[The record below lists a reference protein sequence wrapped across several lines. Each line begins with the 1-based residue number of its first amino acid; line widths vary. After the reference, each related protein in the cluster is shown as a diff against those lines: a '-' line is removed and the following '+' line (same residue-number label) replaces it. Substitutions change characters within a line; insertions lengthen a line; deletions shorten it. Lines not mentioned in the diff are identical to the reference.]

1 MVDLTTSRADVAES
15 SYPLAPDRGR
25 KGAGRASLQS
35 RTYDYESWRAMFE
48 SIKTL
53 IPNLFEYERPRA
65 TAKEQAGRL
74 ATAALLTRVAT
85 VHDEMSE
92 GRRKKLYALLKS
104 AFELDDLT
112 TAQLIEQSAAVDRN
126 AIDLYHFT
134 RKLSEVIDDE
144 GRYQTVRMMWEI
156 AYADGKPNEFEANI
170 IWRAADLLGVSSRQ
184 RVVLRQLVLAD
195 NAGAGSRGCRP
206 TSVAG

>member
-1 MVDLTTSRADVAES
+1 
-15 SYPLAPDRGR
+15 
-25 KGAGRASLQS
+25 
-35 RTYDYESWRAMFE
+35 MFE

-53 IPNLFEYERPRA
+53 IPNLYENARPRI
-65 TAKEQAGRL
+65 AKGQTSWL

-85 VHDEMSE
+85 VRDEMSE

-112 TAQLIEQSAAVDRN
+112 TAQLIDQSAVVDRN
-126 AIDLYHFT
+126 AIDFYHFT
-134 RKLSEVIDDE
+134 RKLSEVLDDE

-156 AYADGKPNEFEANI
+156 VYADGKPNEFEANI

-184 RVVLRQLVLAD
+184 RVALRQLVLAD
-195 NAGAGSRGCRP
+195 NAALVARVGVGRP
-206 TSVAG
+206 QVPADPQL

>member
-1 MVDLTTSRADVAES
+1 
-15 SYPLAPDRGR
+15 
-25 KGAGRASLQS
+25 
-35 RTYDYESWRAMFE
+35 MFE
-48 SIKTL
+48 SIRTF
-53 IPNLFEYERPRA
+53 ISNLPENMMPR
-65 TAKEQAGRL
+65 TAAKGQASWL

-112 TAQLIEQSAAVDRN
+112 TAQLIDQSAEIDRN

-134 RKLSEVIDDE
+134 RRLNEVLDDE
-144 GRYQTVRMMWEI
+144 GRYQTVRIMWEI
-156 AYADGKPNEFEANI
+156 VYADGKPNEFEVNI

-184 RVVLRQLVLAD
+184 RVALRQLVLAD
-195 NAGAGSRGCRP
+195 NAALARVGVGRPSGAS
-206 TSVAG
+206 

>member
-1 MVDLTTSRADVAES
+1 
-15 SYPLAPDRGR
+15 
-25 KGAGRASLQS
+25 
-35 RTYDYESWRAMFE
+35 MFE

-53 IPNLFEYERPRA
+53 IPNLFENAR
-65 TAKEQAGRL
+65 TAAKVQTSWI

-85 VHDEMSE
+85 VHEEMSE

-104 AFELDDLT
+104 AFGLDDHT

-134 RKLSEVIDDE
+134 RKLSEVLDDK

-170 IWRAADLLGVSSRQ
+170 IWRAADLLAVSSRQ
-184 RVVLRQLVLAD
+184 RVTLRQLVLAN
-195 NAGAGSRGCRP
+195 NAANH
-206 TSVAG
+206 

>member
-1 MVDLTTSRADVAES
+1 LQLRADN
-15 SYPLAPDRGR
+15 
-25 KGAGRASLQS
+25 
-35 RTYDYESWRAMFE
+35 YESWRAMFE

-53 IPNLFEYERPRA
+53 IPNLFEDERSRIA
-65 TAKEQAGRL
+65 AKSQNSWL

-92 GRRKKLYALLKS
+92 GRRKNTLLKS

-112 TAQLIEQSAAVDRN
+112 TAQLIDQSAALDRN

-134 RKLSEVIDDE
+134 RKLSEVLDDE

-156 AYADGKPNEFEANI
+156 VYADGKPNEFEANI

-184 RVVLRQLVLAD
+184 RVALRQLVVADALARVGV
-195 NAGAGSRGCRP
+195 NRP
-206 TSVAG
+206 QAPADLQL

>member
-1 MVDLTTSRADVAES
+1 
-15 SYPLAPDRGR
+15 
-25 KGAGRASLQS
+25 
-35 RTYDYESWRAMFE
+35 MFE

-53 IPNLFEYERPRA
+53 IPNLFENARPP
-65 TAKEQAGRL
+65 TAAKDQTSWL

-85 VHDEMSE
+85 VRDEMSE
-92 GRRKKLYALLKS
+92 GRQKKLYALLKS

-112 TAQLIEQSAAVDRN
+112 TAQLIDQSAAVDRN

-134 RKLSEVIDDE
+134 RKLGEVLDDE

-156 AYADGKPNEFEANI
+156 VYADRKPNEFEANI

-184 RVVLRQLVLAD
+184 RVALRQLVLAD
-195 NAGAGSRGCRP
+195 NAALARVGAG
-206 TSVAG
+206 

>member
-1 MVDLTTSRADVAES
+1 
-15 SYPLAPDRGR
+15 
-25 KGAGRASLQS
+25 
-35 RTYDYESWRAMFE
+35 MFE

-53 IPNLFEYERPRA
+53 IPNLLENERPRT
-65 TAKEQAGRL
+65 TANGQASWL

-92 GRRKKLYALLKS
+92 GRRKKLYVLLKS

-112 TAQLIEQSAAVDRN
+112 TARLIEQSAAVDRN

-134 RKLSEVIDDE
+134 RKLSEVLDDE

-156 AYADGKPNEFEANI
+156 VYADGKPNEFEANI

-184 RVVLRQLVLAD
+184 RVALRQLVLAD
-195 NAGAGSRGCRP
+195 NAALARVGVGRP
-206 TSVAG
+206 QSPADLPL

>member
-1 MVDLTTSRADVAES
+1 
-15 SYPLAPDRGR
+15 
-25 KGAGRASLQS
+25 LQLG
-35 RTYDYESWRAMFE
+35 TDNYESRRAMFE
-48 SIKTL
+48 SIKTFIL
-53 IPNLFEYERPRA
+53 NLFENARPR
-65 TAKEQAGRL
+65 TAGQNHNSWL

-85 VHDEMSE
+85 VHNEMSE
-92 GRRKKLYALLKS
+92 DRRKKLYALLKS

-112 TAQLIEQSAAVDRN
+112 TSQLIEESAAVDRN

-134 RKLSEVIDDE
+134 RKLSEILDDE

-184 RVVLRQLVLAD
+184 RVALRQLVLTDKAPRLAWAPAD
-195 NAGAGSRGCRP
+195 IRRQSICIAEPLESKQTR
-206 TSVAG
+206 